1 MNAQIQANTEVGVEH
16 LPYDEAIG
24 RGAMALF
31 GEKYGAEV
39 RVLIMGGGYSVELCG
54 GTHVSRTGDIG
65 LFQVLSETGVA
76 AGVRRIEAVTGPGA
90 LARVEEADGLLG
102 ALASLV
108 KSGRADLGEKVAALV
123 EENLG

>member
-1 MNAQIQANTEVGVEH
+1 
-16 LPYDEAIG
+16 
-24 RGAMALF
+24 MALF

-123 EENLG
+123 EENRRMTRQLEQLQNKLAASQGASHTIY